1 MTYEELQKELIKA
14 TKEKFTLKK
23 NVIANIKNIA
33 MNIAI
38 EKKQKDNITEEI
50 VNTALTKAQKICQQ
64 QIDTCPAGRAAAL
77 DQFRLEMDIIS
88 SYLPK
93 QMSYEEVKTVVENF
107 LVQFLVN
114 NPGPINKGLVMREI
128 MPKLKGKADG
138 KIINQVVTELCN
150 KTSK

>member
-1 MTYEELQKELIKA
+1 MTYEELQKELIQA
-14 TKEKFTLKK
+14 TKERFTLKK

-50 VNTALTKAQKICQQ
+50 INAALTKAQKVCQQ
-64 QIDTCPAGRAAAL
+64 QIDTCPGDRAAAL

-93 QMSYEEVKTVVENF
+93 QMSYEEVKSIIEDF
-107 LVQFLVN
+107 LVQFSVN
-114 NPGPINKGLVMREI
+114 NPGPFNKGLIMKEL

-138 KIINQVVTELCN
+138 KMINQIVSEMV
-150 KTSK
+150 K

>member
-14 TKEKFTLKK
+14 TKEKFPLKK

-50 VNTALTKAQKICQQ
+50 VNAALTKAQKICQQ
-64 QIDTCPAGRAAAL
+64 QIDTCPAERAAAL

-88 SYLPK
+88 SYLPR
-93 QMSYEEVKTVVENF
+93 QMSYKEVKTVVENF
-107 LVQFLVN
+107 LVQFSVN
-114 NPGPINKGLVMREI
+114 NPGPVNKGLVMREI

-138 KIINQVVTELCN
+138 KMINQVVTELC
-150 KTSK
+150 K